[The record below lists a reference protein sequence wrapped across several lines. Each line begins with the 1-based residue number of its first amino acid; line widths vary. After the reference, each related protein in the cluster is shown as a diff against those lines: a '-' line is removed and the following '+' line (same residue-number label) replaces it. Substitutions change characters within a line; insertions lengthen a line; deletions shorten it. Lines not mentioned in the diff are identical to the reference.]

1 MRDDARR
8 AKRPAPALPTAAR
21 LLDLIGLDRARLE
34 QKRQLPAGP
43 DLGGRLANEALQR
56 PRQMRLVGVAG
67 EVSDLDR

>member
-1 MRDDARR
+1 MHDDARR
-8 AKRPAPALPTAAR
+8 AKRPAPALPATC

-56 PRQMRLVGVAG
+56 PR
-67 EVSDLDR
+67 